1 MRIILLG
8 APGAGK
14 GTQSTRILEKFN
26 LPYISTGE
34 YFRKEVA
41 SGSEIGLEIQRYIDR
56 GLLVPDY
63 ITIDI
68 VEKILSDE
76 SFSQNYLFD
85 GFPRTVIQA
94 RMMDLITKYTKNP
107 VQVVINL
114 DIKEGLLIDRLTGRE
129 ICRNCNS
136 IYHKIN
142 KPSKI
147 AGICDKCGTP
157 LSQRADDTL
166 ENVMIRLREYRNR
179 TQPLIK
185 YYREKNLLVNI
196 DSSQDP
202 EIVFQEICK
211 VLEDLKD
218 DHNQE

>member
-14 GTQSTRILEKFN
+14 GTQSKKILEKFPI
-26 LPYISTGE
+26 PYISTGD

-41 SGSEIGLEIQRYIDR
+41 SGSEIGLEIQRYIDK

-68 VEKILSDE
+68 VDKILSDE
-76 SFSQNYLFD
+76 NFKNDYLFD

-94 RMMDLITKYTKNP
+94 RMMDLITKHTENP

-114 DIKEGLLIDRLTGRE
+114 DIKEGLLIDRLTGRQ
-129 ICRNCNS
+129 ICRNCNA
-136 IYHKIN
+136 IYHKLN
-142 KPSKI
+142 KPSRVE
-147 AGICDKCGTP
+147 GICDVCGSN

-185 YYREKNLLVNI
+185 YYTERNLLVNI
-196 DSSQDP
+196 DSSQDS
-202 EIVFQEICK
+202 EVVFQQICK
-211 VLEDLKD
+211 VLEELKN

>member
-26 LPYISTGE
+26 IPYISTGD

-76 SFSQNYLFD
+76 SFSKDYLFD

-129 ICRNCNS
+129 ICRNCNA

-142 KPSKI
+142 KPSKV
-147 AGICDKCGTP
+147 AGICDRCGNP

-185 YYREKNLLVNI
+185 YYRERNLLVNI
-196 DSSQDP
+196 DSSQDS
-202 EIVFQEICK
+202 EVVFQEICK

>member
-142 KPSKI
+142 KPSKVE
-147 AGICDKCGTP
+147 GICDKCGTP

-211 VLEDLKD
+211 VLEDL
-218 DHNQE
+218 